1 MRPVSGGID
10 FGTSNST
17 VGVMSGNAP
26 QLLRLEDGS
35 ATLPSALF
43 FNFDDDSVSVGRHA
57 VSQYTEGVEGRLL
70 RALKSVLGS
79 SLAHERTRIKKRS
92 MLFSEIIGL
101 FIARLKAKLDA
112 HHGQPAEHVVLGRPV
127 RSVDGD
133 DASDLAAQAE
143 LERAARAQGFR
154 HVEFQYEPIA
164 AALDYEQ
171 QVTREE
177 IALIV
182 DMGGGT
188 SDFSVVRV
196 SPEAC
201 AKWTGATTSS
211 PMKAFISAGRTSTGC
226 SASPMSCPAS
236 AI

>member
-1 MRPVSGGID
+1 MKFLPQSRIDGNFANDARRGKSRRSGTRHKPSGGVGAYPAAKTRQQPIRQDRTHATSFGGID

-127 RSVDGD
+127 RSLT
-133 DASDLAAQAE
+133 AMTLRIWPRRPNWS
-143 LERAARAQGFR
+143 ARHGR
-154 HVEFQYEPIA
+154 
-164 AALDYEQ
+164 
-171 QVTREE
+171 
-177 IALIV
+177 
-182 DMGGGT
+182 
-188 SDFSVVRV
+188 
-196 SPEAC
+196 
-201 AKWTGATTSS
+201 
-211 PMKAFISAGRTSTGC
+211 KAFGMSSFSTSR
-226 SASPMSCPAS
+226 SPRRSTMSSRSRARKS
-236 AI
+236 R